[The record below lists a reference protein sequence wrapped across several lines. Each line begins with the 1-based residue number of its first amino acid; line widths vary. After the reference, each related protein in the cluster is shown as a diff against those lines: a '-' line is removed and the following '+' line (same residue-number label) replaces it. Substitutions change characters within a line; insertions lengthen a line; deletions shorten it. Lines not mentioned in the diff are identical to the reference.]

1 MRLIVWFDSLRFNP
15 LIVTGRDRLISESL
29 PTPHALCHALSASKE
44 QLQFIGKARC
54 QLRRALSGEDPRL
67 ILIIG
72 PCSIHDI
79 TAALEY
85 ATKLQRLARDVA
97 SHFFIVMR
105 VYFEKARTI
114 AGWKGFLYD
123 PFLDG
128 SDAITT
134 GLFHT
139 RQLLLNLAQM
149 QVPSAA
155 EFLDPVA
162 ALYFQDLITWGCIGA
177 RTTSSQ
183 IHRQLAASLPM
194 PVGFKNSTEG
204 EVELAINGVLA
215 ASMPHT
221 YLGVTPEGSLAA
233 LKASGNKDGHIV
245 LRGGKRGSNYHAS
258 AVSEA
263 LSALHNAAL
272 PQRLLVDCA
281 HGNARPCHKLQ
292 KIAFRSII
300 DQVIAGNDKIRGI
313 LVESHINAGS
323 QILGR
328 DPKALRYAVSLTDP
342 CMDWKATEQ
351 LILAA
356 AELLAQRTT
365 PLVAAAG

>member
-1 MRLIVWFDSLRFNP
+1 M
-15 LIVTGRDRLISESL
+15 ISESL
-29 PTPHALCHALSASKE
+29 PTPHALCHALPASKE
-44 QLQFIGKARC
+44 LLTFIGGARC
-54 QLRRALSGEDPRL
+54 QLRTALSGEDPRL
-67 ILIIG
+67 ILIAG

-85 ATKLQRLARDVA
+85 ATKLQQLARDVA
-97 SHFFIVMR
+97 AHFFIVMR

-114 AGWKGFLYD
+114 AGWKGLLYD

-128 SDAITT
+128 SHAITT

-139 RQLLLNLAQM
+139 RQLLLNLAEM
-149 QVPSAA
+149 RVPSAA

-177 RTTSSQ
+177 RTTTSQ
-183 IHRQLAASLPM
+183 IHRQLAAALPM

-233 LKASGNKDGHIV
+233 LTAPGNSDGHIV
-245 LRGGKRGSNYHAS
+245 LRGGKSGSNYHAS
-258 AVSEA
+258 AVSAA
-263 LSALHNAAL
+263 LAALQHAGL
-272 PQRLLVDCA
+272 PQRLLIDCA
-281 HGNARPCHKLQ
+281 HGNARPCHKQ
-292 KIAFRSII
+292 QQTAFRSVV
-300 DQVIAGNDKIRGI
+300 DQVAGGNDKIRGI
-313 LVESHINAGS
+313 LVESHLNAGS
-323 QILGR
+323 QILGK

-342 CMDWKATEQ
+342 CMDWKTTER
-351 LILAA
+351 LVLAA
-356 AELLAQRTT
+356 AELLAQQRTV
-365 PLVAAAG
+365 PLVAAG